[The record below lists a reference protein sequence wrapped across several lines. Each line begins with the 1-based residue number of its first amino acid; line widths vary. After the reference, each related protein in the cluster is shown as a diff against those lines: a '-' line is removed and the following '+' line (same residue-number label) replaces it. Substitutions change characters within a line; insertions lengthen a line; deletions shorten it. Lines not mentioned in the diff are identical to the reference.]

1 LGYRSSIELKNQLLG
16 QNRELS
22 IRQQT
27 MKTVFIGGG
36 RITSA
41 LLAGLRLT
49 GYKQP
54 LLVHDRNAHKLRSL
68 KRDFKVGTEP
78 DLARAV
84 AQADLLII
92 AVRPQDV
99 AGILSNIRAAI
110 SERPALKPPETVVG
124 RRRAIACSLA
134 AGIPLRNLRAALP
147 SSFLWARAMPSP
159 TSRFGRGLTAVA
171 FEKTLPKAARSVVTR
186 FFAHLGPVLE
196 IAERHYDAFT
206 VTYSTSYGY
215 HALAT
220 LARAAEKAG
229 LDRRTALS
237 AAAHALAD
245 GILAWR
251 EGNLSLQELLQEA
264 ATPGGIAATVMNT
277 MDARGYLQTV
287 ERGLQAGIIRARK
300 NARK

>member
-1 LGYRSSIELKNQLLG
+1 M
-16 QNRELS
+16 
-22 IRQQT
+22 T
-27 MKTVFIGGG
+27 TVFIGGG

-49 GYKQP
+49 SYKQP
-54 LLVHDRNAHKLRSL
+54 LIVHDRNAHKLRSL
-68 KRDFKVGTEP
+68 KRDFHVSTEP
-78 DLARAV
+78 HLARAL

-99 AGILSNIRAAI
+99 AGILSKIRGAI
-110 SERPALKPPETVVG
+110 SKRSTLKSPGTVAG

-159 TSRFGRGLTAVA
+159 ASRFAKGLTAVA
-171 FEKTLPKAARSVVTR
+171 FDKNLPKAARTVVTR
-186 FFAHLGPVLE
+186 FFASFGPVLDV
-196 IAERHYDAFT
+196 AERHYDAFT
-206 VTYSTSYGY
+206 VTYSTSHGY
-215 HALAT
+215 HALSA

-251 EGNLSLQELLQEA
+251 EGNLSLQELLEEA

-277 MDARGYLQTV
+277 MNGRGYLQTV

-300 NARK
+300 NAETWK